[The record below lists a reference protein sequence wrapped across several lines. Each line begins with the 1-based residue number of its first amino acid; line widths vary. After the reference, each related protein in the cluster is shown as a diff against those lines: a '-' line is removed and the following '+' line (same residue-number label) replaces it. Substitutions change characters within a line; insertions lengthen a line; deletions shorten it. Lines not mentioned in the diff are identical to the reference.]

1 MVDEE
6 APAARPQVM
15 PVFLGAPWAQRF
27 GGPGSELSL
36 HEWKTQTEYLA
47 GLQGLSEQQKLQFVL
62 GSLEGEAKR
71 EVQAAPRAARAN
83 AKAAFD
89 YLTELYGDATL
100 VAALRA
106 QFFNFR
112 QGPRQSLH
120 AYSLRLREQY
130 TLLKERC
137 DHGLGD
143 EDTLLRDQFLLGLR
157 DGPIRQSL
165 RLQLR
170 QDPTLSFEALRREAL
185 AQEIDYTETTDPS
198 ACMAASG
205 TCTPTAL
212 VSVDWKQELRAELM
226 KDVKEQM
233 AELSKT
239 LLDELRRGR
248 SSGMPPPRERS
259 YSDGS
264 REMGHRPGRP
274 NHAKFQWDY
283 QGRPICNSCGESG
296 HMSRQCGPR
305 RGSQGDF

>member
-1 MVDEE
+1 M
-6 APAARPQVM
+6 
-15 PVFLGAPWAQRF
+15 
-27 GGPGSELSL
+27 
-36 HEWKTQTEYLA
+36 
-47 GLQGLSEQQKLQFVL
+47 L
-62 GSLEGEAKR
+62 GSLEGEAKK
-71 EVQAAPRAARAN
+71 EVQAAPTAARAN
-83 AKAAFD
+83 AKAVFD
-89 YLTELYGDATL
+89 FLTELYGDATP

-112 QGPRQSLH
+112 QGPRQSLR

-130 TLLKERC
+130 TLLKERR

-157 DGPIRQSL
+157 DGPIRQNL

-185 AQEIDYTETTDPS
+185 AQETDYTETTDLS

-205 TCTPTAL
+205 TCTPAAL
-212 VSVDWKQELRAELM
+212 VSVDLKQELRAELM

-233 AELSKT
+233 AEFSKT

-259 YSDGS
+259 YSDGAGRWDAALGDRIMPSSSGTIRGGQFVTAVGS
-264 REMGHRPGRP
+264 RGT
-274 NHAKFQWDY
+274 
-283 QGRPICNSCGESG
+283 
-296 HMSRQCGPR
+296 
-305 RGSQGDF
+305 